1 MNSVYK
7 QWALVSCVLLNISI
21 GFLLLLPQNAQALNI
36 NEYRDTLSD
45 SGPEELSNHT
55 LDFILRSAVSPGGTI
70 EITPPSGFTVLATS
84 TFGIR
89 NIELYVDGT
98 PRTASSSV
106 SPGVDMVEITTGS
119 PGFFRYTLAPD
130 FTIPLDSNLQLR
142 IGNHTS
148 LARLA
153 SISFSTTTGTTTVIA
168 DIEPIQ
174 NSLTLGVHEVNIEIY
189 DGALVAK
196 EEFVI
201 FLNEKVNVPNVNTR
215 EEVPPERF
223 SGAPSGMVGATTLS
237 VEISLETNEFAICKF
252 GRVFGTSYDDMPNRF
267 SNTGLIFH
275 TQIVSISPSSTNQYY
290 VRCLDDEGN
299 FNIDDYIISFEV
311 GDIPTG
317 IANPDGTIDGDG
329 SGSGDE
335 GSNSGGSGS
344 GSGPGGGSSGSG
356 SGPGSSGSGGSG
368 FGGTDGGGGTGN
380 ESDSS
385 AGGFETNDEAYQ
397 SGDARVIISGY
408 AYPKSTVSILVDGN
422 YFDKTNTNSSGV
434 YSVTLDK
441 IARGVY
447 TFGVYAQGSDN
458 IKSSTFSTSFTVT
471 GARTSALSNVNV
483 SPSVL
488 VSPDPVDPGQTLTV
502 SGYSLPNAN
511 ITIQNGRINT
521 DSSKEYLSV
530 SDSSGRWSTIID
542 TTGFSV
548 DTYQIQAKAEQIDGV
563 STNYSEYTFYG
574 VGKEADVP
582 LNADLNRDGKVNL
595 IDFSILLFW
604 WNGTG
609 GDSDPPA
616 DINRDGN
623 VSLTDFSILL
633 FNWTG

>member
-7 QWALVSCVLLNISI
+7 QWALVSCVLLSISI
-21 GFLLLLPQNAQALNI
+21 GFLLLLPQNVQALNI
-36 NEYRDTLSD
+36 NEYSDTLSD

-70 EITPPSGFTVLATS
+70 EITPPTGFTVSAAS

-106 SPGVDMVEITTGS
+106 SSGVDMVEITTGS

-130 FTIPLDSNLQLR
+130 FTIPIDSNLQLR

-148 LARLA
+148 LARFA
-153 SISFSTTTGTTTVIA
+153 STLFSTTTGTTTVMS
-168 DIEPIQ
+168 DVEPIQ
-174 NSLTLGVHEVNIEIY
+174 NSLTLGMHEVNIEVF

-196 EEFVI
+196 EGFVI

-215 EEVPPERF
+215 EEIPPERF
-223 SGAPSGMVGATTLS
+223 SGVPSSTIGATSLS
-237 VEISLETNEFAICKF
+237 VEISLETNEFSVCKF
-252 GRVFGTSYDDMPNRF
+252 DLVSGTSYVSMPNQF

-275 TQIVSISPSSTNQYY
+275 TQIVSITPGSTNNYY
-290 VRCLDDEGN
+290 VRCIDDEGN

-311 GDIPTG
+311 GDFPTG
-317 IANPDGTIDGDG
+317 TSNPNGTDGGNGAGSEDGESS
-329 SGSGDE
+329 SGGA
-335 GSNSGGSGS
+335 GGGSGG
-344 GSGPGGGSSGSG
+344 GSGGGGSD
-356 SGPGSSGSGGSG
+356 SGSGGSSG
-368 FGGTDGGGGTGN
+368 GGSGGTDGGGGTGS
-380 ESDSS
+380 EGGSS
-385 AGGFETNDEAYQ
+385 AGGGFETTDTAYQ

-408 AYPKSTVSILVDGN
+408 AYPNSTVSILVDGN
-422 YFDKTNTNSSGV
+422 FFDTTNANSSGV
-434 YSVTLDK
+434 YSITLDE

-471 GARTSALSNVNV
+471 GARTSALGNVNV
-483 SPSVL
+483 SPSIL
-488 VSPDPVDPGQTLTV
+488 VSPDPADPGQTLTV

-521 DSSKEYLSV
+521 DSSIEYLAV
-530 SDSSGRWSTIID
+530 SNSSGRWSTTID

-548 DTYQIQAKAEQIDGV
+548 DTYQIQAKAKQTDGA
-563 STNYSEYTFYG
+563 STHYSEYTFYG
-574 VGKEADVP
+574 VGVEADVP

-604 WNGTG
+604 WNSTG
-609 GDSDPPA
+609 GDSSPPA
-616 DINRDGN
+616 DINLDGT